1 MKNNITNI
9 MAMSNVIARTTTS
22 KRTMDSV
29 GLMMR
34 LSPLKKQ
41 KQDKGYR

>member
-1 MKNNITNI
+1 MKNNIPNI
-9 MAMSNVIARTTTS
+9 MAMSNAIARTTTS

-34 LSPLKKQ
+34 LSPL
-41 KQDKGYR
+41 